1 MKITLCSTSGSK
13 YYKLQ
18 FKKRWF
24 KYGKDNRR
32 NWFCATGNETG
43 TKSAFHSSSFFKSA
57 FKSVNL
63 LLNIQ

>member
-1 MKITLCSTSGSK
+1 MKLTFCIIAGSK

-18 FKKRWF
+18 FNKRWF

-32 NWFCATGNETG
+32 NWFCAIGDEAG
-43 TKSAFHSSSFFKSA
+43 TKRAFHTSSFLKSA

-63 LLNIQ
+63 LLNIK